1 MKREVQL
8 FISDTRV
15 DLFNDESISITDSIQ
30 NVSDIS
36 KLFTPFSQQFNLP
49 ASQTNN
55 KLFKH
60 YYNFH
65 IQGGFDAR
73 FKVDARIEINFVP
86 FKTGK
91 LRLTGVSL
99 KDNKPHTY
107 KVVFFG
113 EPNNLKDIFG
123 DEDLSGLNG
132 LSTYDIQYDN
142 NDFLDAFK
150 TGLQSTGTAA
160 TNLSNRNVV
169 VPLISLNTYYTY
181 NTSSTDRLDNVTFT
195 DLRKQLKPAIKLKR
209 VIEAIQTQYDITFN
223 MADVHLDEKVL
234 AEDTSQVVTEDS
246 PTKDVIL
253 EDATSDIKTFF
264 GSDMFDELY
273 LWLHR
278 EKTPITSPET
288 TTKTFG
294 VDTGT
299 RSIKFTLADFTY
311 SSGSG
316 DVLTG
321 GKLVVTDPDSYSIRV
336 ALTPSANA
344 TTGEIIVKDKST
356 NELLFFKED
365 ITFQSGVNLSIPLMN
380 LTSGNLDSRTYDVE
394 FRINCQTQETFSSV
408 TMLITKNESTAHNY
422 TATNKVLNDNIF
434 IQDYLP
440 KMKVIDFLSG
450 LFKMFNLVAYKR
462 LGDST
467 IYVETF
473 DDFMYEGVTRDIT
486 KYIDVS
492 QSTIDRPIPY
502 NQVNFN
508 YSKPVTQTSLRF
520 LNQFAQAF
528 GDLEYSAPEKYDGQ
542 AFNLQLPF
550 ERSVLI
556 NLQNSSGVNTNNILG
571 WWVDDKG
578 ETTLGKPFIFFN
590 RVIDSS
596 SNTVTGLNITAYNAP
611 SSVSADGNHSLNFGA
626 EYDEFNKSVNTNSLF
641 SRFYQNYILQTFN
654 QNARII
660 KVSARLPVSFI
671 LNYRVNDVI
680 LIEGQEYY
688 INSIKIDLTTG
699 KSDLDLIVK
708 TVTYTNSVLT

>member
-1 MKREVQL
+1 
-8 FISDTRV
+8 
-15 DLFNDESISITDSIQ
+15 
-30 NVSDIS
+30 
-36 KLFTPFSQQFNLP
+36 
-49 ASQTNN
+49 
-55 KLFKH
+55 
-60 YYNFH
+60 
-65 IQGGFDAR
+65 
-73 FKVDARIEINFVP
+73 
-86 FKTGK
+86 
-91 LRLTGVSL
+91 
-99 KDNKPHTY
+99 
-107 KVVFFG
+107 
-113 EPNNLKDIFG
+113 
-123 DEDLSGLNG
+123 
-132 LSTYDIQYDN
+132 
-142 NDFLDAFK
+142 
-150 TGLQSTGTAA
+150 
-160 TNLSNRNVV
+160 
-169 VPLISLNTYYTY
+169 
-181 NTSSTDRLDNVTFT
+181 
-195 DLRKQLKPAIKLKR
+195 
-209 VIEAIQTQYDITFN
+209 
-223 MADVHLDEKVL
+223 
-234 AEDTSQVVTEDS
+234 
-246 PTKDVIL
+246 
-253 EDATSDIKTFF
+253 
-264 GSDMFDELY
+264 
-273 LWLHR
+273 
-278 EKTPITSPET
+278 
-288 TTKTFG
+288 
-294 VDTGT
+294 
-299 RSIKFTLADFTY
+299 
-311 SSGSG
+311 
-316 DVLTG
+316 
-321 GKLVVTDPDSYSIRV
+321 
-336 ALTPSANA
+336 
-344 TTGEIIVKDKST
+344 
-356 NELLFFKED
+356 
-365 ITFQSGVNLSIPLMN
+365 
-380 LTSGNLDSRTYDVE
+380 
-394 FRINCQTQETFSSV
+394 
-408 TMLITKNESTAHNY
+408 
-422 TATNKVLNDNIF
+422 
-434 IQDYLP
+434 
-440 KMKVIDFLSG
+440 MKVIDFLSG

-473 DDFMYEGVTRDIT
+473 DDFMFEGVTRDIT

-492 QSTIDRPIPY
+492 KSTIDRPIPY

-550 ERSVLI
+550 EKTVLI
-556 NLQNSSGVNTNNILG
+556 NLQDSSGVNTNNILG

>member
-1 MKREVQL
+1 MRREVQL

-15 DLFNDESISITDSIQ
+15 DLFQDESISITDSVQ

-36 KLFTPFSQQFNLP
+36 KLFTPFSKQFNLP

-113 EPNNLKDIFG
+113 EPNSLKDIFG

-181 NTSSTDRLDNVTFT
+181 DTSSTDRLDNVTFT

-223 MADVHLDEKVL
+223 MEDVHLDEFVIT
-234 AEDTSQVVTEDS
+234 EDTKQVITETS
-246 PTKDVIL
+246 ENVVL

-294 VDTGT
+294 VDTTT

-321 GKLVVTDPDSYSIRV
+321 GKLVVTDPDEYTIRV
-336 ALTPSANA
+336 GFTPSANA
-344 TTGEIIVKDKST
+344 TTGEIIVKDKTT
-356 NELLFFKED
+356 NELLFFEED
-365 ITFQSGVNLSIPLMN
+365 ITFQSGVNQNISLMN
-380 LTSGNLDSRTYDVE
+380 LTSGNLDSRTYDIE

-408 TMLITKNESTAHNY
+408 TMRITKNSSTIHDY

-440 KMKVIDFLSG
+440 QMKVIDFLTG
-450 LFKMFNLVAYKR
+450 LFKMFNLVAYNR

-473 DDFMYEGVTRDIT
+473 DDFMTEGLTRDIT

-508 YSKPVTQTSLRF
+508 YSEPVTQTSLRF
-520 LNQFAQAF
+520 VNQFAQAF

-542 AFNLQLPF
+542 AFNLDVPF

-578 ETTLGKPFIFFN
+578 DTTLGKPFIFFN

-596 SNTVTGLNITAYNAP
+596 SYTVTGLNITAYNAP
-611 SSVSADGNHSLNFGA
+611 SSVSSDGNHTLNFGA
-626 EYDEFNKSVNTNSLF
+626 EYDEFSKSVNTNSLF
-641 SRFYQNYILQTFN
+641 SRFYQNYIVQTFN
-654 QNARII
+654 QNGRII

-680 LIEGQEYY
+680 LIDGQEYY
-688 INSIKIDLTTG
+688 INNITIDLTTG
-699 KSDLDLIVK
+699 KSELELIVK

>member
-299 RSIKFTLADFTY
+299 RSIKFTLADFSY

>member
-1 MKREVQL
+1 
-8 FISDTRV
+8 
-15 DLFNDESISITDSIQ
+15 
-30 NVSDIS
+30 
-36 KLFTPFSQQFNLP
+36 
-49 ASQTNN
+49 
-55 KLFKH
+55 
-60 YYNFH
+60 
-65 IQGGFDAR
+65 
-73 FKVDARIEINFVP
+73 VP

-113 EPNNLKDIFG
+113 EPNSLKDIFG

-142 NDFLDAFK
+142 GDFLDAFK

-181 NTSSTDRLDNVTFT
+181 NTTSTDRLDNVTFT

-223 MADVHLDEKVL
+223 MADVHLDEFVL
-234 AEDTSQVVTEDS
+234 AENTDQVVTEDS

-253 EDATSDIKTFF
+253 ESATSDIKTFF

-278 EKTPITSPET
+278 EKTPVTAEGVTPQ
-288 TTKTFG
+288 TFG

-321 GKLVVTDPDSYSIRV
+321 GKLVVTDPDEYTIRIS
-336 ALTPSANA
+336 LTPSANA
-344 TTGEIIVKDKST
+344 TTGEIIVKDKTT
-356 NELLFFKED
+356 NELLFFEED
-365 ITFQSGVNLSIPLMN
+365 ITFQSGVNQNISLMN
-380 LTSGNLDSRTYDVE
+380 LTSGNLDSRTYDIE
-394 FRINCQTQETFSSV
+394 FRINCQTQQTFSSV
-408 TMLITKNESTAHNY
+408 TMRITKNSSTIHDY

-440 KMKVIDFLSG
+440 KMKVIDFLTG

-473 DDFMYEGVTRDIT
+473 DDFMTEGVTRDIT

-502 NQVNFN
+502 NQVNFK
-508 YSKPVTQTSLRF
+508 YSEPVTQTSLRF
-520 LNQFAQAF
+520 VNQFAQAF

-542 AFNLQLPF
+542 AFNLELPF
-550 ERSVLI
+550 ERTVLI

-578 ETTLGKPFIFFN
+578 DTTLGKPFIFFN

-596 SNTVTGLNITAYNAP
+596 SYTVTGLNITAYNAA
-611 SSVSADGNHSLNFGA
+611 SSVSSDGNHTLNFGA
-626 EYDEFNKSVNTNSLF
+626 EYDEFSKSVNTNSLF
-641 SRFYQNYILQTFN
+641 SRFYQNYIVQTFN
-654 QNARII
+654 QNGRII

-680 LIEGQEYY
+680 LIDGQEYY
-688 INSIKIDLTTG
+688 INNIRIR
-699 KSDLDLIVK
+699 V
-708 TVTYTNSVLT
+708 NSKNSNIY

>member
-8 FISDTRV
+8 YISDTRV

-142 NDFLDAFK
+142 PDFLDAFK

-181 NTSSTDRLDNVTFT
+181 DTSSTDRLDNVTFT

-336 ALTPSANA
+336 GLNPSANA

-365 ITFQSGVNLSIPLMN
+365 ITFQSGVSQTITLMD
-380 LTSGNLDSRTYDVE
+380 LTSGNLDSRTYDIE

-408 TMLITKNESTAHNY
+408 TMRITKNSSTIHDY

-473 DDFMYEGVTRDIT
+473 DDFMFEGVTRDIT

-492 QSTIDRPIPY
+492 KSTIDRPIPY

-550 ERSVLI
+550 EKTVLI
-556 NLQNSSGVNTNNILG
+556 NLQDSSGVNTNNILG

-596 SNTVTGLNITAYNAP
+596 SNTVTGLNITAYNAA

>member
-299 RSIKFTLADFTY
+299 RSIKFTLADFSY

-473 DDFMYEGVTRDIT
+473 DDFMFEGVTRDIT

-492 QSTIDRPIPY
+492 KSTIDRPIPY

-556 NLQNSSGVNTNNILG
+556 NLQDSSGVNTNNILG

>member
-8 FISDTRV
+8 YISDTRV

-60 YYNFH
+60 YYNFN

-223 MADVHLDEKVL
+223 MEDVHLDEKVL
-234 AEDTSQVVTEDS
+234 AEDTSQVITEAS
-246 PTKDVIL
+246 PSEDVIL

-380 LTSGNLDSRTYDVE
+380 LTSGNLSSRTYDIE

-542 AFNLQLPF
+542 AFNLQVPF

-556 NLQNSSGVNTNNILG
+556 NLQDSSGVNTNNILG

-596 SNTVTGLNITAYNAP
+596 SNTVTGLNITAYNAA
-611 SSVSADGNHSLNFGA
+611 SSVSSDGNHSLNFGA